1 MIESIIK
8 DYLLTNKTVI
18 IPQIGTL
25 TITDDDTLEIMFL
38 PYLKFDDKKLTE
50 THARITENSIV
61 ESKII
66 VYDWVDQL
74 IKDLDSGQQ
83 RPIGDLGFFF
93 KNSSGEYEFNTN
105 ILEVS
110 NEPTTPLTVVEETP
124 IVINESID
132 EILPPVI
139 TDEST
144 PINTEKVIENEI
156 IATPIEEIIEN
167 NPKIEEEQTEEPEKI
182 VVVKEKTTKKKT
194 KLPLIISILLI
205 LVLSSTAV
213 VIWKDKLFKTSEQ
226 TEQAQEEIAVEK
238 EEETQPEIQTEE
250 IIVAEPQEVETEQ
263 NNDFVEVETEK
274 NDENYL
280 SKTMTDDYY
289 VIVGSFEDKNNAI
302 KLLSSLKLKGYDAE
316 LINEY
321 GFEMVSIARFHT
333 REEAEMKRKEVMNA
347 WIFKK

>member
-25 TITDDDTLEIMFL
+25 TITNDDTLDIMFL
-38 PYLKFDDKKLTE
+38 SYLKFDDKKLTE
-50 THARITENSIV
+50 THARITGNSIV
-61 ESKII
+61 ESKLT
-66 VYDWVDQL
+66 VYDWIDQL

-110 NEPTTPLTVVEETP
+110 NEPTTSITVAEETP
-124 IVINESID
+124 IIIE
-132 EILPPVI
+132 EIPASVI
-139 TDEST
+139 TEEPTS
-144 PINTEKVIENEI
+144 INIEEVIENEVV
-156 IATPIEEIIEN
+156 TEQTEEIREN
-167 NPKIEEEQTEEPEKI
+167 NPEINEEQTEQPEKI
-182 VVVKEKTTKKKT
+182 VVVKEKTTKKKS
-194 KLPLIISILLI
+194 KLPLIIGILL
-205 LVLSSTAV
+205 LLALSSTAV
-213 VIWKDKLFKTSEQ
+213 VIWKDKLFKTSTE
-226 TEQAQEEIAVEK
+226 TEQIQEEIAI
-238 EEETQPEIQTEE
+238 EEEEIQSEIQTEE

-280 SKTMTDDYY
+280 SKTITDDYY
-289 VIVGSFEDKNNAI
+289 VIVGSFEDENNAI
-302 KLLSSLKLKGYDAE
+302 RLINNLKSKEYKAE
-316 LINEY
+316 LINEF
-321 GFEMVSIARFHT
+321 GFKMVSIARFHT
-333 REEAEMKRKEVMNA
+333 REEAEMKRKEVGSA